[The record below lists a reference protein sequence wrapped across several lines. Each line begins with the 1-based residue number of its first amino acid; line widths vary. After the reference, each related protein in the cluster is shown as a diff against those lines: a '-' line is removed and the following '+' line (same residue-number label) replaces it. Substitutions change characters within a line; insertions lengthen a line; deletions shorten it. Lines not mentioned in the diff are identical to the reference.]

1 MDAFVLMQADIAYE
15 SISNALKPPTT
26 ERNYV
31 YSTRL
36 NEVIGPFH
44 VEARLLKHD
53 KKDPQKT
60 LEHIENMRKKIPE
73 LRKAINEI
81 PDNDKASADAYR
93 TLVRSIGVVLLVI
106 SAVVGVVGFFAKSIS
121 STGGAF
127 AKLATQVLDN
137 SYLASQAKSL
147 GTVGTA
153 AGAVITAK
161 AGKYDYKK
169 KLMKKID
176 DAERLL
182 NEAEKVMRKAIK

>member
-15 SISNALKPPTT
+15 SISDALKPPTT

-44 VEARLLKHD
+44 TEARLLKHD

-73 LRKAINEI
+73 LRKAVNEI

-93 TLVRSIGVVLLVI
+93 TLVRSIGIVLLVT

-137 SYLASQAKSL
+137 SYLAGQAKSL